1 MIKLAVT
8 MRRLTHGGLA
18 YYQFDA
24 LREASVNHGIFTRLG
39 GVSQGPWASL
49 NMSCTTG
56 DAAEPVRE
64 NRRRAFSALGL
75 TPERALT
82 SWMVHGNAVRV
93 VSSDDLRVPS
103 ANEAH
108 ADALITQARGLA
120 LTLRFADCVP
130 ALFCDPVKGAIGI
143 AHAGWRGIVNGVL
156 VATVRAMQRAFGSR
170 PQDIVV
176 GIGPC
181 IGPDKFEVGEDV
193 ATQIQAAVPAPVVLS
208 DEGKG
213 RRAEAHPVVLSS
225 DAGVAG
231 KRSPRVDLW
240 TAARAQLE
248 GAGVGHVEVAA
259 ICTASNTREWFSHRA
274 EQGKT
279 GRFGAIIALD

>member
-1 MIKLAVT
+1 MQRMAH
-8 MRRLTHGGLA
+8 LTLT

-24 LREASVNHGIFTRLG
+24 LREANVNHGVFTRLG
-39 GVSQGPWASL
+39 GVSEGPWASL
-49 NMSCTTG
+49 NMSCSTG

-64 NRRRAFSALGL
+64 NRRRALDALGL
-75 TPERALT
+75 MPERSLT
-82 SWMVHGNAVRV
+82 SWLVHGNHVRV
-93 VSSDDLRVPS
+93 VSHDDLRIAGTNDV
-103 ANEAH
+103 H
-108 ADALITQARGLA
+108 ADAMITRERGLA

-181 IGPDKFEVGEDV
+181 IGPDRFEVGEDV
-193 ATQIQAAVPAPVVLS
+193 AAQIQAAVRVPVVLRME
-208 DEGKG
+208 DGEIQG
-213 RRAEAHPVVLSS
+213 RGEVRPVPSSPDHPVISKPKL
-225 DAGVAG
+225 
-231 KRSPRVDLW
+231 RVDLW

-248 GAGVGHVEVAA
+248 GAGVGRVEVAA
-259 ICTASNTREWFSHRA
+259 MCTASNTREWFSHRA

-279 GRFGAIIALD
+279 GRFGVIIALD